1 MTTEVATTT
10 DQYVPVLG
18 SGFGDPLGT
27 VAVYLDVIDTAYN
40 LADKLCRT
48 PLVGTVY
55 RGKPADAAV
64 AILYGAEIGL
74 NPIQSLQQIFT
85 VHGTPA
91 IYARTM
97 VALLKRRG
105 YRFHTVESTGV
116 VATVTGTA
124 PGGDTETS
132 TWTIERAT
140 QAGYVPK
147 IDPKTGDYA
156 VNGNGKLAGNMKYLT
171 DPANM
176 LYAKAAAEVCRR
188 LAPDVLLGIS
198 RTSEDL
204 ESEPAP
210 APVRVTSERISATD
224 VLGDAPADVRPA
236 TIVEWADESAQSAAE
251 PSNSCA
257 KPDTAQVTDSGK
269 ASPES
274 DPPKRSRA
282 TRKADKPAAPN
293 LITAEQSEKI
303 GELMTALKVTDEAQQ
318 RDLASMILQK
328 PVPDPGKLT
337 IEEGEV
343 LIAELVDTLAAEQ
356 ANAAAEGGAL

>member
-1 MTTEVATTT
+1 MSAEIATTE
-10 DQYVPVLG
+10 DQFVPALG
-18 SGFGDPLGT
+18 SGFGDPLG
-27 VAVYLDVIDTAYN
+27 AVSIYLDVIDTAYN

-105 YRFHTVESTGV
+105 YRFQTVEATAT

-124 PGGDTETS
+124 PGGDVETC
-132 TWTIERAT
+132 TWTIDRAI
-140 QAGYVPK
+140 QAGYVPQ

-156 VNGNGKLAGNMKYLT
+156 VNTNGKLAGNMKYLT
-171 DPANM
+171 DSANM

-198 RTSEDL
+198 RTTEDL

-210 APVRVTSERISATD
+210 APVRVASERVSAAE
-224 VLGDAPADVRPA
+224 VLGEDAAPAQPVA
-236 TIVEWADESAQSAAE
+236 VVEWAGDRPAEAAEATPEPEQPAEQPPTDDAAEKQRARTTRRMTKAQSEVIGGHLATLGVAE
-251 PSNSCA
+251 
-257 KPDTAQVTDSGK
+257 
-269 ASPES
+269 
-274 DPPKRSRA
+274 
-282 TRKADKPAAPN
+282 
-293 LITAEQSEKI
+293 
-303 GELMTALKVTDEAQQ
+303 EAQQ
-318 RDLASMILQK
+318 LDLASRILGREITTVK
-328 PVPDPGKLT
+328 DLT
-337 IEEGEV
+337 YDE
-343 LIAELVDTLAAEQ
+343 AETLAAEL
-356 ANAAAEGGAL
+356 ADARATDGGAE

>member
-10 DQYVPVLG
+10 DDQFVPTLG
-18 SGFGDPLGT
+18 SGFGDPLGAVT
-27 VAVYLDVIDTAYN
+27 VYLDVIDTAYN
-40 LADKLCRT
+40 LAEKLCRT
-48 PLVGTVY
+48 PLAGPVY

-97 VALLKRRG
+97 VAMLKRRG
-105 YRFHTVESTGV
+105 YRFHTVESTGT

-132 TWTIERAT
+132 TWTIERAI
-140 QAGYVPK
+140 QAGYVPR
-147 IDPKTGDYA
+147 IDEKTGKYA
-156 VNGNGKLAGNMKYLT
+156 LNANGKLDGNMKYLT

-210 APVRVTSERISATD
+210 APVRVASERISTGD
-224 VLGDAPADVRPA
+224 VLGDAAPPPVV
-236 TIVEWADESAQSAAE
+236 VEWVDDRAAE
-251 PSNSCA
+251 APSDSSA
-257 KPDTAQVTDSGK
+257 KPEPAQVDTP
-269 ASPES
+269 AEPEQ
-274 DPPKRSRA
+274 PKRPRT

-303 GELMTALKVTDEAQQ
+303 GELMTKLKVTDEAQQ
-318 RDLASMILQK
+318 RDFASMILQK
-328 PVPDPGKLT
+328 PVPDPSKLT
-337 IEEGEV
+337 IEEGEI
-343 LIAELVDTLAAEQ
+343 LIAELIETLAAEQ
-356 ANAAAEGGAL
+356 AKAAAEGGAQ